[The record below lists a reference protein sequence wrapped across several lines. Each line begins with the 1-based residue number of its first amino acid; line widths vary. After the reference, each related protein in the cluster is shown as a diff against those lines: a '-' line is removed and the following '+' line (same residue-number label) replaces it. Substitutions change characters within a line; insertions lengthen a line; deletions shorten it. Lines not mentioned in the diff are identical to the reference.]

1 MDQLHDD
8 APSLDSTHDTSSAL
22 ASTDEARTADVAAD
36 AGAHLTPAEAVAQRP
51 NVTVVE
57 REGKRWYLIG
67 TAHVSQDSVYEVR
80 EVIEALKPDTV
91 AIELCNTRYQSMV
104 DENRWEKLDIFQVIR
119 EGKTLMLLAN
129 LAIGAYQRRLGAQL
143 GVKPG
148 AEMVEAAKIANET
161 GAEVY
166 LADREIQVTLK
177 RTWANVGF
185 FKRAELLAAI
195 VESMFGGGAEPSAEE
210 IEKLKEK
217 QNLDAMMEEFA
228 THLPEVKGPL
238 IDERDAFMI
247 SKLREAPGQTIVAVL
262 GAGHVPGMVRR
273 WDETIDREAINQ
285 LPPPSPVMRALK
297 WVFPIAVLVSFIWGA
312 YGQTG
317 TSLEDLIWAW
327 VLPNMI
333 FAALGAI
340 IAGAKLPSIIV
351 AGVMSPITSL
361 TPLIPVGVPVGFVE
375 AWLRKPTVRD
385 AERIP
390 DDVQSVG
397 GLYRNAFTRTLLVV
411 LLSIIGSA
419 MGAWFGIGAIAWL
432 FGRATGSV

>member
-1 MDQLHDD
+1 MDSLSDQ
-8 APSLDSTHDTSSAL
+8 PTTSLDS
-22 ASTDEARTADVAAD
+22 DEGGVPFDGGD
-36 AGAHLTPAEAVAQRP
+36 APVPVSERP

-57 REGKRWYLIG
+57 RDGKTWYLIG
-67 TAHVSQDSVYEVR
+67 TAHISQESVREVR
-80 EVIEALKPDTV
+80 EVIEAVQPDTV
-91 AIELCNTRYQSMV
+91 AIELCETRYQSMT
-104 DENRWEKLDIFQVIR
+104 DENRWEKLDIFEVIR

-129 LAIGAYQRRLGAQL
+129 LAVGAWQRRIGAQL

-148 AEMVEAAKIANET
+148 AEMVEAANIAKEI

-166 LADREIQVTLK
+166 LADRNIQTTLK

-185 FKRAELLAAI
+185 WKRIELVAAI
-195 VESMFGGGAEPSAEE
+195 GESMTGSGQEPTAEE

-217 QNLDAMMEEFA
+217 QQLDDMMEEFA
-228 THLPEVKGPL
+228 KALPEVKEPL

-247 SKLREAPGQTIVAVL
+247 SKLREAPGEKIVAVL
-262 GAGHVPGMVRR
+262 GAGHVPGMIRR
-273 WDETIDREAINQ
+273 WDESIDREAINQ

-390 DDVQSVG
+390 DDVQSLK
-397 GLYRNAFTRTLLVV
+397 GLYKNPFTRTLLVV
-411 LLSIIGSA
+411 VLSIVGSA
-419 MGAWFGIGAIAWL
+419 LGAWFGIGAIAWL
-432 FGRATGSV
+432 FGRG